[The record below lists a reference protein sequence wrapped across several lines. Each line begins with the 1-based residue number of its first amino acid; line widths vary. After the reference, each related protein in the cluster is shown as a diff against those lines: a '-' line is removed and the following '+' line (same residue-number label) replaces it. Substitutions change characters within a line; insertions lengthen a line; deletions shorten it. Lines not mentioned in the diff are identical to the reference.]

1 MSGESRI
8 DVSIV
13 TVVYVV
19 SDHVPPAKT
28 KACSAFLPFQEPWL
42 FSRVTCS
49 HQDLLIVCLREAAP
63 TGADRACADRCSIV
77 RSAPSWLRPT
87 FQSRAVAGKGAAV
100 MLAFDSRA
108 SLDSRVIVLHGLGCV
123 MLWKC
128 SDGHWVTP
136 SRQSW
141 CQVWQRRASAKLAT
155 GCQWLSRDP
164 PVRFDVK

>member
-1 MSGESRI
+1 MSGESCI

-28 KACSAFLPFQEPWL
+28 KACPAFLPFQEPWL

-63 TGADRACADRCSIV
+63 TPVQTGLAQTA
-77 RSAPSWLRPT
+77 APSYDPHPADFGQPFRAD
-87 FQSRAVAGKGAAV
+87 AVAGKGAAV

-123 MLWKC
+123 ML
-128 SDGHWVTP
+128 
-136 SRQSW
+136 
-141 CQVWQRRASAKLAT
+141 
-155 GCQWLSRDP
+155 
-164 PVRFDVK
+164 